1 MGRRRKISMNR
12 KNKRNF
18 QREKVASPKKP
29 MIDMRRLHSFKFEL
43 KGILTDVANCDTIF
57 ANILSKSMNLGIED
71 ALRFIEV
78 AVEKGNLETEK
89 SDEIIDLLNK
99 YKKYR

>member
-1 MGRRRKISMNR
+1 MGRRRKISMN

-18 QREKVASPKKP
+18 RRERVDSPKKP
-29 MIDMRRLHSFKFEL
+29 LIDMHRLSSFKFEL
-43 KGILTDVANCDTIF
+43 KGILTDVAGCDTIF

-71 ALRFIEV
+71 TLRYIEV
-78 AVEKGNLETEK
+78 GVDKGNLETEK
-89 SDEIIDLLNK
+89 SDEIVNLLNK

>member
-12 KNKRNF
+12 KNKKNF
-18 QREKVASPKKP
+18 QKEKIFSPKKP
-29 MIDMRRLHSFKFEL
+29 MIDMRRLRSFQFEL
-43 KGILTDVANCDTIF
+43 KGTLTDIANCDTIF
-57 ANILSKSMNLGIED
+57 ANILSKSMNLGIEET
-71 ALRFIEV
+71 LKFIEV
-78 AVEKGNLETEK
+78 TVEKGNLETEK